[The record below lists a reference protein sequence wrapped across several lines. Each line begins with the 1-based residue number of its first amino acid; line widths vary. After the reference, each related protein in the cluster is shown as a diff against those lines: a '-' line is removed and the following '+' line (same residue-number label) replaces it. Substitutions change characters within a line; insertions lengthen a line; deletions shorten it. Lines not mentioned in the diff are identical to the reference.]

1 MQRER
6 KRTMIFYKNYGK
18 GFFGATMISV
28 IGGLFG
34 LLAIYGII
42 YLVQDKFQELQWLIL
57 VGVGIVGF
65 LGFRKLADIVYLH
78 KVKKKR
84 AKAVQQSGPRV

>member
-1 MQRER
+1 
-6 KRTMIFYKNYGK
+6 MIFYKNYGK

-65 LGFRKLADIVYLH
+65 LGFRKLADIAYLH

-84 AKAVQQSGPRV
+84 AKAEQQSGTRV